1 MNSLIQTVNAVLGA
15 AMCILYLYQFYYI
28 FIALIKKPKKYAPTD
43 QSKRYAVLIAARN
56 ESAVISNLI
65 GSIKGQ
71 DYPSDKLDVYVVADN
86 CTDNTAQIARSCGAT
101 VFERFD
107 KNNVGKGYAL
117 NFLLKKISVEKGI
130 RHYDAYF
137 IFDADNILEK
147 NYVTEMD
154 KAFSAGSRVVT
165 SYRNSKNYGQ
175 SWVASGYALWFLRE
189 ARYLNNPRSL
199 LGVSGAVSGTG
210 FMVSSE
216 VFENNN
222 GWKHHLLTEDIEFSV
237 DMIIRGEKIGYCHDA
252 MFYDEQPVTF
262 RQSWRQ
268 RLRWA
273 KGFLQVYRN
282 YGGKLFLGI
291 FRRNAFSCFDMTM
304 SIMPAFFFTVGS
316 MIFNWG
322 SAIYS
327 LIRFG
332 SVTRSTLYFC
342 FHFLI
347 VSYALM
353 FVLGIITA
361 ISERRRILCKPHKV
375 ILHLFSFPIFMISYL
390 PISITAVFAKVG
402 WKQISHS
409 VSVSIEDMKKIDSAA
424 NRKI

>member
-1 MNSLIQTVNAVLGA
+1 MDNIISTINTILGV
-15 AMCILYLYQFYYI
+15 AMFILYLYQFYYI
-28 FIALIKKPKKYAPTD
+28 FIACTRRPKKYSPTD
-43 QSKRYAVLIAARN
+43 QSKRYAFLIAARN
-56 ESAVISNLI
+56 EEAVIANLLK
-65 GSIKGQ
+65 SIKAQ
-71 DYPSDKLDVYVVADN
+71 DYPTNNIDIYVVADN
-86 CTDNTAQIARSCGAT
+86 CSDKTAEISRQCGAI

-107 KNNVGKGYAL
+107 SNNVGKGYAL
-117 NFLLKKISVEKGI
+117 NFLLKNISADKGI

-137 IFDADNILEK
+137 VFDADNILEP

-175 SWVASGYALWFLRE
+175 SWIASGYALWFLRE
-189 ARYLNNPRSL
+189 ARFLNNSRSL

-216 VFENNN
+216 VFEKND

-237 DMIIRGEKIGYCHDA
+237 DMIIRGEVIGYCHTA

-282 YGGKLFLGI
+282 YGLKLFLGI
-291 FRRNAFSCFDMTM
+291 FSRNAFSCFDMSM
-304 SIMPAFFFTVGS
+304 SIMPAFFFTVAS
-316 MIFNWG
+316 MLVNWG
-322 SAIYS
+322 TAIFS
-327 LIRFG
+327 FVKFG
-332 SVTRSTLYFC
+332 SVSSTVLYYC

-347 VSYALM
+347 VSYVLM
-353 FVLGIITA
+353 FALGLLTV
-361 ISERRRILCKPHKV
+361 ISERKRIRCKISKT
-375 ILHLFSFPIFMISYL
+375 ISHLFFFPIFMLSYL
-390 PISITAVFAKVG
+390 PISLTALFSKVE

-409 VSVSIEDMKKIDSAA
+409 VSVSIEDMKKTDNMA
-424 NRKI
+424 N

>member
-1 MNSLIQTVNAVLGA
+1 MDSIISTINTILGV
-15 AMCILYLYQFYYI
+15 AMFILYLYQFYYI
-28 FIALIKKPKKYAPTD
+28 FVAFAKKPKTYAPTD

-56 ESAVISNLI
+56 EESVIANLI
-65 GSIKGQ
+65 SSIKAQ
-71 DYPSDKLDVYVVADN
+71 DYPSDNIDIYVVADN
-86 CTDNTAQIARSCGAT
+86 CTDKTAEISRQCGAN

-107 KNNVGKGYAL
+107 KSNIGKGYAL
-117 NFLLKKISVEKGI
+117 NFLLKRIASQKGI

-137 IFDADNILEK
+137 IFDADNILEPD
-147 NYVTEMD
+147 YITEMD

-189 ARYLNNPRSL
+189 ARYLNNSRSL

-216 VFENNN
+216 VFEKND

-237 DMIIRGEKIGYCHDA
+237 DMIIRGEIIGYCHTA

-316 MIFNWG
+316 MLLNW
-322 SAIYS
+322 STAIYT

-332 SVTRSTLYFC
+332 SVTKTVLYYSV
-342 FHFLI
+342 HFII
-347 VSYALM
+347 VSYVLM
-353 FVLGIITA
+353 FVLGLITL
-361 ISERRRILCKPHKV
+361 ISERKRIRCKPVKA
-375 ILHLFSFPIFMISYL
+375 ILHLFLFPVFMLSYI
-390 PISITAVFAKVG
+390 PISVTAIFAKVG

-409 VSVSIEDMKKIDSAA
+409 VSVSIEDMKKTDKMT
-424 NRKI
+424 N

>member
-1 MNSLIQTVNAVLGA
+1 MDSVISTVNTILGV
-15 AMCILYLYQFYYI
+15 AMFILYLYQFYYI
-28 FIALIKKPKKYAPTD
+28 FVALTRKPKEYAPTD
-43 QSKRYAVLIAARN
+43 QSKRYAFLIAARN
-56 ESAVISNLI
+56 EEVVIANLLK
-65 GSIKGQ
+65 SIKNQ
-71 DYPSDKLDVYVVADN
+71 DYPSDKVDIYVVADN
-86 CTDNTAQIARSCGAT
+86 CTDKTADIARQCGAT

-107 KNNVGKGYAL
+107 TENIGKGYAL
-117 NFLLKKISVEKGI
+117 NFLLKKISALKGI

-137 IFDADNILEK
+137 VFDADNILET

-189 ARYLNNPRSL
+189 ARYLNNSRSL

-210 FMVSSE
+210 FMVSCD
-216 VFENNN
+216 VFEKND

-237 DMIIRGEKIGYCHDA
+237 DLIIRGEKIGYCHSA

-282 YGGKLFLGI
+282 YGAKLFVGI
-291 FRRNAFSCFDMTM
+291 FKSNHFSCFDMTM

-316 MIFNWG
+316 MLINW
-322 SAIYS
+322 STAIYS
-327 LIRFG
+327 LIKFG
-332 SVTRSTLYFC
+332 VVTPMVLYYSV
-342 FHFLI
+342 HFII
-347 VSYALM
+347 VSYVLM
-353 FVLGIITA
+353 FVLGLITV
-361 ISERRRILCKPHKV
+361 ISERKRILCKRGKAV
-375 ILHLFSFPIFMISYL
+375 FHLFLFPVFMLSYL
-390 PISITAVFAKVG
+390 PISITALFTKVG

-409 VSVSIEDMKKIDSAA
+409 VSVSLEDMKTSDHIT
-424 NRKI
+424 N